1 MQTILPTNLYITVI
15 MKIVLICNVFLCVY
29 CSFCPGKECTQDE
42 STAAAIFTVQ
52 LDDYLGGKPV
62 QYRELQGCEST
73 AFTSYFKG
81 GITYKVC
88 FPRTVALPDAWM
100 LNVAHE
106 VRKHCLFMTPGRRR
120 GIRVP
125 ACDHQW
131 PQCQT
136 ALPHQGPA
144 CGQGYGSASGLG
156 QLQQG
161 RLFHSGPGCG
171 KGPQKHTGIRL

>member
-1 MQTILPTNLYITVI
+1 MC
-15 MKIVLICNVFLCVY
+15 VLFFLY

-88 FPRTVALPDAWM
+88 FPHTVALPDAWM
-100 LNVAHE
+100 L
-106 VRKHCLFMTPGRRR
+106 KCGSWSKKTLFIYDSRQE
-120 GIRVP
+120 
-125 ACDHQW
+125 AW
-131 PQCQT
+131 
-136 ALPHQGPA
+136 HQGSSMWSPMTSVLN
-144 CGQGYGSASGLG
+144 GSSTSRAGVWSGLRKC
-156 QLQQG
+156 LWT
-161 RLFHSGPGCG
+161 GPAS
-171 KGPQKHTGIRL
+171 TRATVS